1 MTAAGPVAPQPPLI
15 PNYVLLLAV
24 YILYLVGFATVITFL
39 VGVIVA
45 YQQRGKTDSVCESHI
60 QFQIRTFWMAVL
72 LGLLVAL
79 TVGGGLTPGASG
91 LLVVICGVISI
102 VLFFLL
108 LTRCVKGFLTLNTRE
123 PIHNPKS
130 WWLGERP
137 KAERPR

>member
-1 MTAAGPVAPQPPLI
+1 MPGQLGVHMTAAGPVAPQPPLI

-39 VGVIVA
+39 VRVIVA

-79 TVGGGLTPGASG
+79 AVGGGLTPGASEH
-91 LLVVICGVISI
+91 S
-102 VLFFLL
+102 
-108 LTRCVKGFLTLNTRE
+108 
-123 PIHNPKS
+123 S
-130 WWLGERP
+130 
-137 KAERPR
+137 